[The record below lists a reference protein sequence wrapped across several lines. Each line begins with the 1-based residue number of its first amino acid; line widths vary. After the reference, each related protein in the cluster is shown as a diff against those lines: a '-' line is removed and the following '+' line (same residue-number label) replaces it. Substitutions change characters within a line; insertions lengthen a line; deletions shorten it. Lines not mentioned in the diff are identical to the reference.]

1 MVWMEDQSGHNIPL
15 NQSLIQSKAV
25 TLFES
30 VKAKR
35 SKQPTPTI
43 FEARKGW
50 FMRFKERKLFHNI
63 EVQGKAASADR
74 HYSKLPRS
82 YSEDK

>member
-35 SKQPTPTI
+35 SKQATPTI
-43 FEARKGW
+43 FEAS
-50 FMRFKERKLFHNI
+50 
-63 EVQGKAASADR
+63 KAGSR
-74 HYSKLPRS
+74 GLRRENFYVI
-82 YSEDK
+82 